1 MSNTLPNNVGVVI
14 LAAGHGTRMKSE
26 LPKVMHELNGKPLVA
41 HVVDNARAAGIVQKP
56 VVVVSPKSDL
66 VREYFG
72 DTVEYAV
79 QEEQLGTGHAT
90 ASAAP
95 VLRENIEH
103 VVVLYGDMPFLRP
116 DSIAR
121 LVRRHEER
129 GNTLTMMTVTVPNF
143 EHPYTPFYNFG
154 RVIRDEQG
162 HIVDSVEKKDA
173 TPEQVVITE
182 VNPCYYCFRTDWL
195 WEHVTKLQNNNVQH
209 EYYLTDL
216 VHIAIAEGARM
227 SSVATDPHEALGIN
241 SPEDLELA
249 QKAMS
254 LRNFQS

>member
-26 LPKVMHELNGKPLVA
+26 LPKVMHELAGKPLVS
-41 HVVDNARAAGIVQKP
+41 HVVDNAKAAGISGKP
-56 VVVVSPKSDL
+56 VVVVSPTNDM

-72 DTVEYAV
+72 DTVDYAV

-90 ASAAP
+90 AAAASA
-95 VLRENIEH
+95 VSKDTEH

-121 LVRRHEER
+121 LVRRHIER
-129 GNTLTMMTVTVPNF
+129 ENTLTMMTVTVPNF
-143 EHPYTPFYNFG
+143 ENPYSPFFNFG

-162 HIVDSVEKKDA
+162 QIVDSIERKDA
-173 TPEQVVITE
+173 SQEQVAITE

-195 WEHVTKLQNNNVQH
+195 WEHVAKLKSDNVQN

-216 VHIAIAEGARM
+216 VHMAIQEGVRI

-241 SPEDLELA
+241 SKEDFELA

-254 LRNFQS
+254 FRKDV

>member
-90 ASAAP
+90 AAAES
-95 VLRENIEH
+95 VLKGRVDH
-103 VVVLYGDMPFLRP
+103 VVVLYGDMPFFRAE
-116 DSIAR
+116 SIAR
-121 LVRRHEER
+121 LVKRHEER
-129 GNTLTMMTVTVPNF
+129 KNILTLMTVTVPNF
-143 EHPYTPFYNFG
+143 DWAYTPFRGFSRIVRG
-154 RVIRDEQG
+154 EDG
-162 HIVDSVEKKDA
+162 HIIKDVQVKDA
-173 TPEQVVITE
+173 SPEELTIHE
-182 VNPCYYCFRTDWL
+182 CNPSVYCFSSDWL
-195 WEHVTKLQNNNVQH
+195 WSHLQNLKNDNAQG

-216 VHIAIAEGARM
+216 IAMAIEEGVAI
-227 SSVATDPHEALGIN
+227 SSIATDPHEALGIN
-241 SPEDLELA
+241 SREDFDLA

-254 LRNFQS
+254 LRNLQS